1 MQVDYLIVGQGIAG
15 TALSHTLL
23 QQGKRV
29 LVVDAPHPSTASRV
43 AGGICNP
50 ITGRKLVKTWMADAL
65 FPFLKVF
72 YQNLEKTLQTRF
84 FYDRQVYRVFQ
95 SIEQQNQ
102 LLGKSAE
109 KGWEH
114 FFNTEVNNQPYTAFV
129 DNSLDGWETKQGA
142 WLDTV
147 PLLNAYCTY
156 LKNNHSYQEGV
167 LAYEDIEM
175 TPSGVKWQ
183 GVEAKKL
190 IFCQGMEGKH
200 NPYFQDLPFRLVK
213 GELLHIKIAHPYLE
227 NIITHGIFMLPLPNT
242 QGEYWVGSTYD
253 WKDLT
258 TTPTEKARDQLLTK
272 LERWLK
278 LPYQVL
284 GQRAGVRPA
293 TADRRPLIGLNPKHP
308 QIGFFNGFG
317 TKGVSLSPYF
327 AHHFAAHLEQGT
339 ALQPEVDIKRYH
351 Q

>member
-15 TALSHTLL
+15 TTLSYNLL

-29 LVVDAPHPSTASRV
+29 MVVDAPHSSTASRV

-84 FYDRQVYRVFQ
+84 FYDRQVYRIFQ

-114 FFNTEVNNQPYTAFV
+114 FFNTEVDNQPYAAFI
-129 DNSLDGWETKQGA
+129 DNSLDGWETKQGG
-142 WLDTV
+142 WLDTSA
-147 PLLNAYCTY
+147 LINAYAKY
-156 LKNNHSYQEGV
+156 LKGINSYK
-167 LAYEDIEM
+167 EDLLVYDDLEIIPNGIQWRGIE
-175 TPSGVKWQ
+175 T
-183 GVEAKKL
+183 KKL
-190 IFCQGMEGKH
+190 IFCQGMEGKN

-213 GELLHIKIAHPYLE
+213 GELLHIKIAHPPLE

-242 QGEYWVGSTYD
+242 QGEYLVGATYD
-253 WKDLT
+253 WQDLST
-258 TTPTEKARDQLLTK
+258 TTTEKARNQLLEK
-272 LERWLK
+272 LDNWLK
-278 LPYQVL
+278 LPYEIL

-293 TADRRPLIGLNPKHP
+293 TADRRPLIGVNSQYP

-317 TKGVSLSPYF
+317 TKGVSLAPYF
-327 AHHFAAHLEQGT
+327 AHHFTAHLEQGV
-339 ALQPEVDIKRYH
+339 ALQEEVDIKRYN
-351 Q
+351 